1 MDDKHF
7 MRAALV
13 EAEKALAQGEFPVG
27 CVLVSANQIV
37 ATGSRLGTTGNGKN
51 EIDHA
56 EMVAL
61 RQLIDRFPESTP
73 SSITAFS
80 TMEPCLMCLGALLI
94 NRVTEIVY
102 AYEDVMGGA
111 TSCRLSEIGPLY
123 RNAHLKIRGNVLREE
138 SLALFK
144 EFFAKP
150 ENAYWRDSLLARYTL
165 EQ

>member
-1 MDDKHF
+1 MDYEHF

-13 EAEKALAQGEFPVG
+13 EAEKALTEGEFPVG

-37 ATGSRLGTTGNGKN
+37 ATGSRTGTAGKSRN

-56 EMVAL
+56 EMAAL
-61 RQLIDRFPESTP
+61 RQLTNRFPDSAP
-73 SSITAFS
+73 SPLTAFS
-80 TMEPCLMCLGALLI
+80 TMEPCLMCLGALII

-111 TSCRLSEIGPLY
+111 TSCQLSEIGPLY
-123 RNAHLKIRGNVLREE
+123 RNAHLKIRGKVLRDE

-144 EFFAKP
+144 EFFVKP
-150 ENAYWRDSLLARYTL
+150 ENAYWQDSLLARYTL